1 MAGYFH
7 SFFSF
12 FFCMYFPKIKD
23 SNVSVNKVELKLDL
37 PVKLFVAQR
46 PLESS
51 RLFARVF
58 KISTQ

>member
-1 MAGYFH
+1 
-7 SFFSF
+7 
-12 FFCMYFPKIKD
+12 MYFPKIKD
-23 SNVSVNKVELKLDL
+23 SNVNVNKVELKLDL

-51 RLFARVF
+51 RLFARVS